1 MTKRNYNHGKL
12 FSPSPVF
19 TGYVLIAG
27 GLLGISYSVTALF
40 LIIPGA
46 FMAFTSTGTILDIH
60 NKRVKPYTS
69 FFGIIR
75 TGKWINQDKF
85 TRFNIDRATRKY
97 TTYSRGSVRF
107 DMDISDI
114 RLMLI
119 NRDGTLKV
127 VINKYKKFSEAQAVM
142 EELTGI
148 LFPEDK
154 LITGNAII

>member
-12 FSPSPVF
+12 FGPSPAF
-19 TGYVLIAG
+19 TGYVLILG
-27 GLLGISYSVTALF
+27 GILGSYYSLNSLL

-46 FMAFTSTGTILDIH
+46 FVAFTTTGTILDIAH
-60 NKRVKPYTS
+60 KRVKPYS
-69 FFGIIR
+69 SIFGIIR

-85 TRFNIDRATRKY
+85 TRFNIDRTTRRY

-107 DMDISDI
+107 DMDISNV

-127 VINKYKKFSEAQAVM
+127 VVNKYKNFSEAQSAM
-142 EELTGI
+142 TELTAI
-148 LFPEDK
+148 LFPDEK
-154 LITGNAII
+154 QITLQ